1 MNGCLCAFLLCL
13 LDCLNFLTIF
23 FFFWNC
29 RPLRIIFTR
38 NEILIYLEQ
47 KNRFDPYKLSW
58 LQGLGFFRVPGNA
71 MEVPPKLE
79 AATASW
85 HTSGPELTR
94 HREGSVPLGRKQRE
108 EYKDCSVKI
117 MLLLWL
123 VAWKSWDFFFFF
135 MYLCFFLPP
144 ILPVCWHSCKGKPRT
159 AVPVRRPSVLVSD
172 LKEVRNGLWK
182 PTVTKRHAADN
193 KPTAKF
199 NVWVFFME
207 SISNL

>member
-1 MNGCLCAFLLCL
+1 MNGCLCTFLLCL
-13 LDCLNFLTIF
+13 LDCLNFLTF
-23 FFFWNC
+23 FFFKLQT
-29 RPLRIIFTR
+29 P
-38 NEILIYLEQ
+38 
-47 KNRFDPYKLSW
+47 KNRIYKKWNTNIFRTEKSIW
-58 LQGLGFFRVPGNA
+58 SVQTTMTARAGFFRVPGNA

-85 HTSGPELTR
+85 HTSGPELTQ
-94 HREGSVPLGRKQRE
+94 HREGSVPLGRKRRE
-108 EYKDCSVKI
+108 EDKDCSVKI

-123 VAWKSWDFFFFF
+123 VAWKSWDYFFF

-144 ILPVCWHSCKGKPRT
+144 ILSVCWHSCKGKPGT